1 LKPALILKV
10 VVRLAA
16 LAGGFAVVSGL
27 VYAAGLWLV
36 PLTDGAD
43 KAILAACNPDSYAP
57 GLDQFFRAVS
67 DYSNFLILLPFLS
80 WTLATLI
87 YTLLPKL
94 KIFVAGLLA
103 AETVTFAV
111 LAAMGK
117 IWPNKTYVG
126 VNVLLVLAILA
137 AFGLAAYLF
146 YRLDRSAIRRL
157 TGVFGLMF
165 FSGLL
170 TDLGATSRIKE
181 AVARPRPLNDAH
193 KPWNEQVRIIP
204 DEVLRG
210 RNSYPSGH
218 TTGTFSLLTP
228 LFWYVRDR
236 RGRAGLLGWATLQG
250 MSRVYTAA
258 HFPFCCLMGGLLG
271 FTVGTLVF
279 FMLGGPA
286 LRSKPEVQEAT

>member
-10 VVRLAA
+10 AIRLAA
-16 LAGGFAVVSGL
+16 LAGGFAVIAGL

-36 PLTDGAD
+36 PWTDSAD
-43 KAILAACNPDSYAP
+43 KAILAACNPDTYAP

-80 WTLATLI
+80 WTLATAI

-94 KIFVAGLLA
+94 KVFVVGLLA
-103 AETVTFAV
+103 AETVTFTV

-137 AFGLAAYLF
+137 AFGLMTYLF
-146 YRLDRSAIRRL
+146 HRLDRSAIRRL
-157 TGVFGLMF
+157 TGVFGLML

-170 TDLGATSRIKE
+170 TDFGATSRIKE

-193 KPWNEQVRIIP
+193 KPWNEHVRVIP

-218 TTGTFSLLTP
+218 TSGTFSLLTP

-271 FTVGTLVF
+271 FGVGTLVF
-279 FMLGGPA
+279 FALGGPS
-286 LRSKPEVQEAT
+286 LRSKPEVQKAT